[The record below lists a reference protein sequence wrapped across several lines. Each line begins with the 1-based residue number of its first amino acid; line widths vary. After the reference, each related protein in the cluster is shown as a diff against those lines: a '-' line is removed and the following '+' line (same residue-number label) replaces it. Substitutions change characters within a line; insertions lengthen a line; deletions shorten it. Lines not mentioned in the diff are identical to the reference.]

1 MVKNSLFYGA
11 ETWRLTENNRRL
23 IEATEMDA
31 LRRYSRITRKDRI
44 RNVSI
49 RKRIGLQETIMKE
62 IEQKQITCYGNV
74 QRMAEGRLSGIELR
88 WMQNKRERE
97 EDRRKTGWKE

>member
-49 RKRIGLQETIMKE
+49 RKRTGLQETIMKE

-74 QRMAEGRLSGIELR
+74 QRMAEGRLSGIALR
-88 WMQNKRERE
+88 WMQNKSEQE
-97 EDRRKTGWKE
+97 EDRRKTGWNE